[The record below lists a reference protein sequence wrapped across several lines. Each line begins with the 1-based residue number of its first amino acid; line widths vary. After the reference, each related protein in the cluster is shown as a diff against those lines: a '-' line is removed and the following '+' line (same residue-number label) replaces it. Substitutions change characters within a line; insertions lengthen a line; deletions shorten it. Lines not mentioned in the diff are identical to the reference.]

1 MRRTSNSVYLQDVVL
16 ENNIILNSID
26 FHTFISRQASF
37 IIQYM
42 LLLLLLWLLLLLL
55 FYAASQLD
63 AVEDEPGAVHRLEK
77 PEPVS
82 LQVLQQ
88 AGTALPAA
96 PSQLPIMPPLLL
108 LMLGEGGDN
117 RTSRE
122 GGGG

>member
-1 MRRTSNSVYLQDVVL
+1 M
-16 ENNIILNSID
+16 
-26 FHTFISRQASF
+26 
-37 IIQYM
+37 IQYM
-42 LLLLLLWLLLLLL
+42 LLLLLLLLLL

-108 LMLGEGGDN
+108 LMLGEGADN